1 MCGGKSDPGLRG
13 RRWKVADF
21 DPAIIEEFD
30 DDRFDRREAK
40 AKLVRRARLKDN
52 AREDES
58 GLRRSDRIANA
69 PRFRLVGKERS

>member
-1 MCGGKSDPGLRG
+1 MMCGGKSDPGLRG

-40 AKLVRRARLKDN
+40 AKLVRAGKAQGQRAGR
-52 AREDES
+52 
-58 GLRRSDRIANA
+58 
-69 PRFRLVGKERS
+69 